1 MTKLSFTTSDFK
13 LIPVSEAYTPGRPAR
28 GTVPLRQH
36 VLVLLLTKWESFFWN
51 GPDPVIP
58 IDLS

>member
-36 VLVLLLTKWESFFWN
+36 VLVLLLTKWESFF
-51 GPDPVIP
+51 
-58 IDLS
+58 